1 MTNTPSSGCW
11 PNNSG
16 ALPAEAWWATC
27 NHRASKR
34 LRSTGACQSAA
45 TRNLDKA
52 RLAQTNP
59 FSVSMHQISDD
70 TPPVRGLPY
79 KEEAFE
85 RPRSFRA
92 RTNSV
97 GTSALDM
104 SGISGFNQFDQCE
117 QGLVNGGRH
126 PKRLAT
132 SHNEA
137 IQMVNFTGFRARHVL
152 CSG

>member
-16 ALPAEAWWATC
+16 VQPAEALWATC

-59 FSVSMHQISDD
+59 VSVSMRQISDD
-70 TPPVRGLPY
+70 TPPVKGVPD
-79 KEEAFE
+79 KEEECE
-85 RPRSFRA
+85 RPSSFKA
-92 RTNSV
+92 RTNST
-97 GTSALDM
+97 GTSDLDM
-104 SGISGFNQFDQCE
+104 SGISRFKQFDQCE
-117 QGLVNGGRH
+117 QGLVNRRRH
-126 PKRLAT
+126 PQRQPT
-132 SHNEA
+132 SHNEP
-137 IQMVNFTGFRARHVL
+137 IQMVNFTGFRARHIL
-152 CSG
+152 CSR